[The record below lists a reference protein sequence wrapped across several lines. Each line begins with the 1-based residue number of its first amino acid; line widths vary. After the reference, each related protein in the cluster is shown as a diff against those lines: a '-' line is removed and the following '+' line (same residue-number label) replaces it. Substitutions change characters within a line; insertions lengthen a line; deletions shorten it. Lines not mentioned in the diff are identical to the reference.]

1 MNNSKCLTCNQNI
14 AILNCK
20 TCSRTM
26 CYFCDENL
34 HSQIDK
40 HIRTTLIFS
49 TQFSTQSN
57 QNILNETI
65 NKKQLELQQL
75 KEKEQKMAK
84 NYQEKIL
91 QAQKQYEH
99 QINQLEERLQ
109 LASQCTN
116 KMQDKVE
123 ELDIDKIQKEV
134 ENLDNS
140 LKIDI
145 QKAAEEQAVLLEKNQ
160 KVDQLIDRLTKA
172 TDIEQLQVNKM
183 NEVLAVFKECSEQL
197 QKEKEF
203 LMLDNEKLVGEI
215 EIFAKFFD
223 ENGPLLEELNKVKN
237 EQQQQK

>member
-20 TCSRTM
+20 TCSHTM

-75 KEKEQKMAK
+75 KEKELQMTK

-91 QAQKQYEH
+91 QAQKQYEY

-197 QKEKEF
+197 QKEKEL